1 MFNCFLLR
9 RGWVGRIEHARY
21 NSQDHLSVSSENLFH
36 FTWNLELFS
45 APHDSS
51 PTDSPNSL
59 TAQPTLSQS
68 GTRVVLTSW
77 KTCCKFQLLLWIK
90 LIQVSLLRMLCKSYC
105 SSAVW
110 NAINSCAGQRVRFTR
125 FLILASLSL
134 LNARRPRC
142 ITIRRGLLALFF
154 SLSLSHSHTKSN
166 NYGCSPECVSLIIWR
181 WVSEPVQLTS
191 YFNLRVKKRA
201 INNALVINLPC
212 PNSTFGE
219 RNKSSKRARRGN
231 ARGSSRRGNWK
242 FFASLLRYTL
252 DFV

>member
-1 MFNCFLLR
+1 
-9 RGWVGRIEHARY
+9 
-21 NSQDHLSVSSENLFH
+21 
-36 FTWNLELFS
+36 
-45 APHDSS
+45 
-51 PTDSPNSL
+51 
-59 TAQPTLSQS
+59 
-68 GTRVVLTSW
+68 
-77 KTCCKFQLLLWIK
+77 
-90 LIQVSLLRMLCKSYC
+90 MLCKSYC

-110 NAINSCAGQRVRFTR
+110 NAINSCAGQRVRFTW

-134 LNARRPRC
+134 LNAQTALH
-142 ITIRRGLLALFF
+142 ITIRRGWLLALFF
-154 SLSLSHSHTKSN
+154 SLSLTRTPRVIITAALLSM
-166 NYGCSPECVSLIIWR
+166 SLIIWR

-191 YFNLRVKKRA
+191 YFNLRVKKWA

-242 FFASLLRYTL
+242 FFASLLHYTL